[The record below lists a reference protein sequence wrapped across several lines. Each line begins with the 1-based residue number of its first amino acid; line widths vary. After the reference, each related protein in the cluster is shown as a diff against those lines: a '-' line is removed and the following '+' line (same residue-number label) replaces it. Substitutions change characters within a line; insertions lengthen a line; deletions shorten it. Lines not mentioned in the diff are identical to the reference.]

1 MKQYV
6 ASDITLYNDYV
17 HVRGIGRV
25 GLWWS
30 KFDKQVCID
39 YSVGKSFYAN
49 NENEVKEGILNIL
62 NSKKD

>member
-1 MKQYV
+1 MKQYI
-6 ASDITLYNDYV
+6 ASDITLYDDYV

-30 KFDKQVCID
+30 KFDKQVCVD

-62 NSKKD
+62 NLKKD